1 MPPKPPRVAVVL
13 PLYRSAATL
22 RSCLAALAA
31 QTFRDFSV
39 QLVDSSPDESSA
51 EIAAA
56 FPAFEY
62 WYSPSRMWPQE
73 ARNAGVAR
81 SSSEILVF
89 SDPDCYAAPDW
100 LERLVRAHDQ
110 AGGEPVVGALACHG
124 RRWLDRGLHLAKFS
138 KWLPGRRAR
147 SVDMGP
153 TANLLCS
160 RELYASAG
168 GFTGDMLLG
177 DATFSWILIRAGH
190 ELRFASDAVVEHHHL
205 DTLGEF
211 LRERWRRGRLYG
223 ALRHEWTG
231 GGRWRALA
239 FFAVSALPV
248 RLASNVGHTFRHAI
262 EARALLDALR
272 TAPVILLGHAA
283 SLAGEARAYA
293 RAGFGAK
300 RTARPAPVRPAIP
313 PPRIG

>member
-1 MPPKPPRVAVVL
+1 MPSQPPRVAVVV

-22 RSCLAALAA
+22 PSCLTALAA

-51 EIAAA
+51 AIAAA
-56 FPAFEY
+56 FPAFVY
-62 WYSPSRMWPQE
+62 WHSPSRMWPQE
-73 ARNAGVAR
+73 AGQAGVAR
-81 SSSEILVF
+81 SSSELLVF

-205 DTLGEF
+205 DTLGDF

-223 ALRHEWTG
+223 ALRNDWTG

-239 FFAVSALPV
+239 FFAASALPV

-262 EARALLDALR
+262 QAGAAIDALL

-283 SLAGEARAYA
+283 SIAGEAIAYA
-293 RAGFGAK
+293 RAAFGVRK
-300 RTARPAPVRPAIP
+300 TAGPAPVRPAIP
-313 PPRIG
+313 PSQIG